1 MNSSGKVLILG
12 ASGGIG
18 GEVARRLVA
27 DNWQVGFSQVA
38 GQLSEEDVM
47 IVTAAPRYVIPK
59 MAYSG

>member
-27 DNWQVGFSQVA
+27 DNWQVRARS
-38 GQLSEEDVM
+38 
-47 IVTAAPRYVIPK
+47 AAPRYVIPK